1 MRFIAAA
8 MVFFFHGNQEGLFT
22 APKAGSTFNAIASQG
37 GWVGVG
43 FFFILSG
50 FVLTWSAR
58 SGDSAPSFWRRR
70 FFKIYPNHV
79 VTFIAAFIL
88 LTLVAKEAI
97 GSWQAIL
104 NLLLLQSWSPSMDTS
119 LTLNTVSWSLS
130 AELLF
135 YLCFPLLLR
144 LIGRIR
150 PERLWFWAGGVIAVI
165 LLVPVI
171 AGTMPPSEPFLPWA
185 NANPTE
191 FWFVYLLPPVR
202 MLEFVFGMILAR
214 VVLTGRKVPL
224 GLGGAA
230 ALTILAYFLAP
241 LFPGTYPIVAVMV
254 LPLGLLIAAGAVS
267 DAQGHRTL
275 LSSRTMV
282 WLGEVSFAFYLWHRL
297 VLVYGHQWFA
307 GVDKPTSFPVEGEGY
322 STPVGIAV
330 LVLLFGVTLLL
341 AWATFSLVERPIMRR
356 FARPRRRPRP
366 AVAETPVIGAA
377 VGSPKPERAAEE
389 PAA

>member
-1 MRFIAAA
+1 
-8 MVFFFHGNQEGLFT
+8 
-22 APKAGSTFNAIASQG
+22 
-37 GWVGVG
+37 
-43 FFFILSG
+43 
-50 FVLTWSAR
+50 
-58 SGDSAPSFWRRR
+58 
-70 FFKIYPNHV
+70 
-79 VTFIAAFIL
+79 
-88 LTLVAKEAI
+88 
-97 GSWQAIL
+97 
-104 NLLLLQSWSPSMDTS
+104 MDTS